1 MPIHAIKSLYQL
13 NLLGF
18 LCVYP
23 HCSSRNLMF
32 EKISIHTPRQ
42 FVPPNIN
49 IGNWTTLE
57 PLFKQLE
64 EQLKTAS
71 NTAKLEQVILNW

>member
-1 MPIHAIKSLYQL
+1 
-13 NLLGF
+13 
-18 LCVYP
+18 
-23 HCSSRNLMF
+23 MF

-64 EQLKTAS
+64 EQIKTAS
-71 NTAKLEQVILNW
+71 SAEKLELFILNWEELSLLSPKKDPNDI